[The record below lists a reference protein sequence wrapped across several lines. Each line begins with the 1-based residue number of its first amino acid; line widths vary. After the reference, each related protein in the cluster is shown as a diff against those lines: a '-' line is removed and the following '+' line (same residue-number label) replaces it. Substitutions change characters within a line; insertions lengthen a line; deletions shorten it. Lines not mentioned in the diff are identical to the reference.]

1 MKNFKRISYIILIVI
16 IIILSLIIYFSV
28 IKNNDN
34 EQDKKGVS
42 EIRYVESKLV
52 DLINSMNNIESR
64 NYKISVSEISKETSE
79 NSEESSSGSG
89 SNSGGSSS
97 SSGGDSSGESGS
109 QSGGGEGQG
118 ENSQTSGGSQTSE
131 SSENQD
137 SNKKFEL
144 TKSGVL
150 TNDEEI
156 NWDIIQSEVENMYTS
171 IPTITIDLYQ
181 LNLNQ
186 EDILN
191 FNKEYD
197 NLTIAVKSKNKKE
210 SLSALSKVYDFM
222 PKFIKNTS
230 EGEEYKKVLQTK
242 SDIFKAYSKL
252 DTGDWGQI
260 ESDMNNA
267 IQTYSQLLSN
277 TNIDE
282 SKQYDLS
289 RGYIMLNEL
298 QNAAKLKDT
307 EVFLIKYKNL
317 IEELNSI

>member
-97 SSGGDSSGESGS
+97 SSG
-109 QSGGGEGQG
+109 EGQG
-118 ENSQTSGGSQTSE
+118 KNSQTSGESQTSE
-131 SSENQD
+131 SSESQD

-252 DTGDWGQI
+252 DAGDWGQI

-289 RGYIMLNEL
+289 KGYIMLNEL

>member
-16 IIILSLIIYFSV
+16 ILILSLIIYFSAS
-28 IKNNDN
+28 KNNDN

-64 NYKISVSEISKETSE
+64 NYKISVSEVSKETSE
-79 NSEESSSGSG
+79 NSGETSSGSG

-97 SSGGDSSGESGS
+97 SSGGDSSDGSGS
-109 QSGGGEGQG
+109 QSDSGQSQGGS
-118 ENSQTSGGSQTSE
+118 SQTSAGNE
-131 SSENQD
+131 SAENQD
-137 SNKKFEL
+137 DNKKFEL
-144 TKSGVL
+144 TPSGVL
-150 TNDEEI
+150 TNNEDI
-156 NWDIIQSEVENMYTS
+156 NWDIIKSEVENMYSS
-171 IPTITIDLYQ
+171 IPTVTIDLYQ

-197 NLTIAVKSKNKKE
+197 NLTVAVKNESKE
-210 SLSALSKVYDFM
+210 ETLSALSKLYDFM

-230 EGEEYKKVLQTK
+230 EEESYKKVLQTK
-242 SDIFKAYSKL
+242 ADIFKAYSKL
-252 DTGDWGQI
+252 DAGDWGQI
-260 ESDMNNA
+260 ESDINNS
-267 IQTYSQLLSN
+267 IQTYSQLLSD
-277 TNIDE
+277 TNVDE
-282 SKQYDLS
+282 SKQYNLS
-289 RGYIMLNEL
+289 KGYIMLNEL
-298 QNAAKLKDT
+298 QNAVKLKDT